1 MSSKIALL
9 ETIRTNMTKLYYV
22 LTFWYLLAL
31 CKAPNISTINQVIL
45 NRIEGLLTK
54 KLFNSSLKFYAW
66 LYEAPIKILLYFWI
80 VGLAI
85 AIIKHLHRTGDM
97 GSNSPLAR
105 YMNYNITRYI
115 VNLYTFW
122 WMLLRVLE
130 SIANP
135 SQDPGSIIVFQNI
148 PAALFFLILSLD
160 WLHRLF
166 TESNYIREN
175 HV

>member
-1 MSSKIALL
+1 
-9 ETIRTNMTKLYYV
+9 
-22 LTFWYLLAL
+22 
-31 CKAPNISTINQVIL
+31 
-45 NRIEGLLTK
+45 
-54 KLFNSSLKFYAW
+54 
-66 LYEAPIKILLYFWI
+66 
-80 VGLAI
+80 
-85 AIIKHLHRTGDM
+85 M

>member
-1 MSSKIALL
+1 
-9 ETIRTNMTKLYYV
+9 
-22 LTFWYLLAL
+22 
-31 CKAPNISTINQVIL
+31 
-45 NRIEGLLTK
+45 
-54 KLFNSSLKFYAW
+54 
-66 LYEAPIKILLYFWI
+66 
-80 VGLAI
+80 
-85 AIIKHLHRTGDM
+85 M

-160 WLHRLF
+160 
-166 TESNYIREN
+166 
-175 HV
+175 